1 MNKIERLDRI
11 RQILQADRI
20 SSVALLADVLSVSQM
35 TIRRDILALAQE
47 GRVRVVNGVIF
58 DSDSISRHGAGADY
72 DLGEAEGEKTDEK
85 QQIGKHAA
93 SLVEPGEIV
102 FIDAG
107 STTENIVRYIPPS
120 TPLTVICCSLNTILR
135 VRHFSD
141 ARVLIT
147 GGLYHSSSMMFE
159 SPEAVELIG
168 RYRATKAFI
177 SASGVRDDLG
187 VTCSNQFEVGVK
199 QSFLKSSLRR
209 ILVVD
214 ASKFGQVHTNWFAN
228 LSDFD
233 TVITDKTLDPEYR
246 ELIRK
251 QSIDVQI
258 V

>member
-1 MNKIERLDRI
+1 
-11 RQILQADRI
+11 
-20 SSVALLADVLSVSQM
+20 
-35 TIRRDILALAQE
+35 
-47 GRVRVVNGVIF
+47 
-58 DSDSISRHGAGADY
+58 
-72 DLGEAEGEKTDEK
+72 
-85 QQIGKHAA
+85 
-93 SLVEPGEIV
+93 
-102 FIDAG
+102 
-107 STTENIVRYIPPS
+107 
-120 TPLTVICCSLNTILR
+120 
-135 VRHFSD
+135 
-141 ARVLIT
+141 
-147 GGLYHSSSMMFE
+147 MFE